1 MTDKTEELIDEIY
14 NQYSWNLQG
23 KGKPHDVVSHNIDLS
38 LAIREAIKQ
47 TKAEC
52 KEKFKEWINGLEQ
65 VHYCPKCKSF
75 YCYSE
80 EHKKIIYVNYEELQK
95 ADEEEK
101 A

>member
-1 MTDKTEELIDEIY
+1 MTNKTYI
-14 NQYSWNLQG
+14 
-23 KGKPHDVVSHNIDLS
+23 S
-38 LAIREAIKQ
+38 LGTYKDGFNEGVRQ